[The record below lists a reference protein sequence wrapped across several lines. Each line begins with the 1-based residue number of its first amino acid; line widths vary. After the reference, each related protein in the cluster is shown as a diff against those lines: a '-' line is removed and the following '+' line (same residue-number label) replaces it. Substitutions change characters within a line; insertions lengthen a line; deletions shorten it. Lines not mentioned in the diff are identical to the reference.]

1 MDRLTHYFRES
12 YEELMHRVTWPTF
25 ADLQHSTMVVL
36 VASVIIAFLIW
47 AIDTVSNIALGL
59 IY

>member
-1 MDRLTHYFRES
+1 MERLTHYFRES